1 MRIVDPTYGT
11 APTAP
16 APARTAEPSAAT
28 AGLCG
33 FSNSKPGAHEL
44 IDQVL
49 ARLGEQHPIGGTGFA
64 SKPNASVAA
73 KAEVLDHV
81 AEQYR
86 MAVVAIGD

>member
-11 APTAP
+11 ASRTAP
-16 APARTAEPSAAT
+16 EPAAPPPTPAT

-33 FSNSKPGAHEL
+33 FSNSKPGAHDL
-44 IDQVL
+44 INGVL
-49 ARLGEQHPIGGTGFA
+49 ARLRDEHAIGGTGFV

-73 KAEVLDHV
+73 RSEVLDHV